1 MIKIHFIVCT
11 IKMTILLFIMISM
24 PFLIFAKEIH
34 VSVNGNN
41 SNDGSKERPIRNIQ
55 VALDMMSIGD
65 VCIVHN
71 GIYRENIKINKSGE
85 FSQPIII
92 KAAEG
97 EKPVISGLDI
107 LNLSWNSTEQKGVFV
122 ANYKNNL
129 IEQLFLNN
137 KPLLE
142 ARWPNVPKNNNG
154 DWNFFSP
161 NAWAIVDSTGNHYG
175 TVKDSRLAETG
186 WDINGA
192 KAVLNVCHQFYTWT
206 RMVTGYTPKTDTFNY
221 PKDLGKSIK
230 AKDESGASLA
240 FNDDRYYLVGKKEF
254 LDVPGEWYYDKDQQ
268 KLYLYTFDGNSPIS
282 GSLEVKTRY
291 FALTADENANFLIID
306 GLTFYGTAFK
316 IGKDYNKRN
325 TNIIFRNNQIL
336 YSSYTD
342 YFSSEGDDIKSKL
355 DKNFPVIN
363 ADYATIVNNVFAY
376 GTLNALLV
384 NGKYALIENNLF
396 HDFDLS
402 SSLTSPILEVN
413 KSWQGYVS
421 KGGNAIVRYNTLYN
435 SGGILTQICQNDNDV
450 YLNDLYNAF
459 RTSWGGNKDASAL
472 YTQNVFCHGTRFHH
486 NWVHEGYAG
495 NPPLEWGGG
504 MGVRGDDKTVGL
516 TIDHNVVWNI
526 GSVGIN
532 IKSPENPTSDQI
544 NKVYNNTIFKHSK
557 YNNVK
562 SGMIIQ
568 TNGGQN
574 KYSFVSNN
582 LSETIYGHWF
592 GKPLDTLAEY
602 SNNFT
607 GENVENIL
615 ENIEYFDFRPKRR
628 ALLVINRGKFL
639 SGFTNSMF
647 ESAPDI
653 GAYEIGD
660 SIYWIPGR
668 REIKATSPIVPDGS
682 IVGIQRDILM
692 WKPAYNAVEHQVY
705 FGTTKEQLT
714 LKITLKGDRNVYNLP
729 ELTEG
734 QKYYWRVDAKTSNGE
749 IVKGDVW
756 SFNVKK

>member
-1 MIKIHFIVCT
+1 MKSNYVRSLKKIT
-11 IKMTILLFIMISM
+11 LSLLFLVLI
-24 PFLIFAKEIH
+24 PFLNFANEIH
-34 VSVNGNN
+34 VSINGNN
-41 SNDGSKERPIRNIQ
+41 LNPGTKEKPLRTIQ
-55 VALDMMSIGD
+55 AAIDIINPGD
-65 VCIVHN
+65 ICIIHN
-71 GIYRENIKINKSGE
+71 GIYRENVIIKKSGNIN
-85 FSQPIII
+85 SPIII
-92 KAAEG
+92 QAAIG
-97 EKPVISGLDI
+97 ENPIISGLDV
-107 LNLSWNSTEQKGVFV
+107 LNLKWDKTETAGVYV
-122 ANYKNNL
+122 ASYNNKNFEQIFYK
-129 IEQLFLNN
+129 E

-142 ARWPNVPKNNNG
+142 ARWPNVPKDKSGN
-154 DWNFFSP
+154 WNFFSP
-161 NAWAIVDSTGNHYG
+161 NVWAIVDSTGNHYG

-206 RMVTGYTPKTDTFNY
+206 RIVTGYTPKTDTFNY

-268 KLYLYTFDGNSPIS
+268 KLYLYTLDGNSPIS

-291 FALTADENANFLIID
+291 FALTANETANFLIID
-306 GLTFYGTAFK
+306 GLIFYGTAFK
-316 IGKDYNKRN
+316 IGKDYINRN
-325 TNIIFRNNQIL
+325 NNIVFRNNQIL
-336 YSSYTD
+336 YSSCTD
-342 YFSSEGDDIKSKL
+342 YFSSEGDDVKSKL

-413 KSWQGYVS
+413 KSWPGYVG

-435 SGGILTQICQNDNDV
+435 SGGILTQIAQNDNDV
-450 YLNDLYNAF
+450 YLNDLYDAF
-459 RTSWGGNKDASAL
+459 RASWGGNKDASAL

-504 MGVRGDDKTVGL
+504 MGIRGDDKTVGL

-526 GSVGIN
+526 GSVGVN
-532 IKSPENPTSDQI
+532 LKNPESPSADQV

-557 YNNVK
+557 YNRVK

-607 GENVENIL
+607 GENVENNL
-615 ENIEYFDFRPKRR
+615 ENPEYYDFRPKRT
-628 ALLVINRGKFL
+628 AILVVNRGKVL
-639 SGFTNSMF
+639 SGFTNSIF

-653 GAYEIGD
+653 GAYEFGD

-682 IVGIQRDILM
+682 TVGIQRDALM

-705 FGTTKEQLT
+705 FGTMKEQLT
-714 LKITLKGDRNVYNLP
+714 LKITVKGERNVYNVPALI
-729 ELTEG
+729 EG
-734 QKYYWRVDAKTSNGE
+734 QKYYWRVDAKTSYGE

>member
-1 MIKIHFIVCT
+1 
-11 IKMTILLFIMISM
+11 
-24 PFLIFAKEIH
+24 
-34 VSVNGNN
+34 
-41 SNDGSKERPIRNIQ
+41 
-55 VALDMMSIGD
+55 MSIGD

-107 LNLSWNSTEQKGVFV
+107 LKLSWNSTEQNGVFV

-230 AKDESGASLA
+230 AKDESVASLA

-254 LDVPGEWYYDKDQQ
+254 LDVPGEWYYDKEQQ

-291 FALTADENANFLIID
+291 FGLTADENANFLIID

-316 IGKDYNKRN
+316 IGKDYINRN
-325 TNIIFRNNQIL
+325 NNIVFRNNQIL
-336 YSSYTD
+336 YSSYTE

-413 KSWQGYVS
+413 KSWQGYVG
-421 KGGNAIVRYNTLYN
+421 KGGKYGDTIRIGGTISLDWKKSHEEYILLLENAK
-435 SGGILTQICQNDNDV
+435 
-450 YLNDLYNAF
+450 YLFTWDQMTGVVF
-459 RTSWGGNKDASAL
+459 DA
-472 YTQNVFCHGTRFHH
+472 V
-486 NWVHEGYAG
+486 
-495 NPPLEWGGG
+495 
-504 MGVRGDDKTVGL
+504 
-516 TIDHNVVWNI
+516 
-526 GSVGIN
+526 
-532 IKSPENPTSDQI
+532 
-544 NKVYNNTIFKHSK
+544 
-557 YNNVK
+557 
-562 SGMIIQ
+562 
-568 TNGGQN
+568 
-574 KYSFVSNN
+574 
-582 LSETIYGHWF
+582 IYGCIPVIVSKNPW
-592 GKPLDTLAEY
+592 
-602 SNNFT
+602 S
-607 GENVENIL
+607 
-615 ENIEYFDFRPKRR
+615 FDE
-628 ALLVINRGKFL
+628 INRQEL
-639 SGFTNSMF
+639 L
-647 ESAPDI
+647 
-653 GAYEIGD
+653 
-660 SIYWIPGR
+660 IP
-668 REIKATSPIVPDGS
+668 
-682 IVGIQRDILM
+682 
-692 WKPAYNAVEHQVY
+692 Y
-705 FGTTKEQLT
+705 LT
-714 LKITLKGDRNVYNLP
+714 LEEFVFAALNSIPLHFLISLFKCN
-729 ELTEG
+729 
-734 QKYYWRVDAKTSNGE
+734 S
-749 IVKGDVW
+749 
-756 SFNVKK
+756 